1 MTDLLLLALYAA
13 LTWGLWRGLEAW
25 GDMAA
30 CWAVAWAWWIAREMG
45 YD

>member
-1 MTDLLLLALYAA
+1 MKDVAMLALTAA
-13 LTWGLWRGLEAW
+13 LTWGMWWALEAW

-30 CWAVAWAWWIAREMG
+30 CWLWAWAWWIAREMG